1 MGDYFYNRFKPD
13 KREKSMAT
21 HAIYELEASLR
32 DEQGKGASRR
42 LRRKQDQFPAII
54 YGGTETPVQIQLDQK
69 KMMHALAHE
78 GFYSHILTLDV
89 AGKKQKVILKAL
101 QRHHYK
107 KSILHADFMRVNAT
121 DKLHIR
127 IPLHFINA
135 ENCPGA
141 KDGGV
146 INHQA
151 VDVDIR
157 CQAHKLP
164 EYIEVD
170 LSTLA
175 LDESIH
181 LSQLNVDSEIELV
194 ALAHGNDT
202 AVVSVHMPRVVQEDI
217 EPVVVEET
225 PTEGAETDEAAP
237 TAAAPSSAESDKSKA
252 AHDGKHDKP

>member
-1 MGDYFYNRFKPD
+1 
-13 KREKSMAT
+13 MASNAT
-21 HAIYELEASLR
+21 YELEATLR
-32 DEQGKGASRR
+32 DDQGKGASRR

-54 YGGTETPVQIQLDQK
+54 YGGKETPVQIQLDQK
-69 KMMHALAHE
+69 KMLHALSHE
-78 GFYSHILTLDV
+78 SFYSHILTLNV
-89 AGKKQKVILKAL
+89 QGKKHQVILKAL

-121 DKLHIR
+121 DKLHMR

-157 CQAHKLP
+157 CQANELP

-170 LSTLA
+170 LSNLA

-181 LSQLNVDSEIELV
+181 LSQLNINPAIELV
-194 ALAHGNDT
+194 ALAHGNDIS
-202 AVVSVHMPRVVQEDI
+202 VVSVHMPRVVEEDI
-217 EPVVVEET
+217 EPAVEA
-225 PTEGAETDEAAP
+225 PAEGSVIADEASAP
-237 TAAAPSSAESDKSKA
+237 AESNADADKA
-252 AHDGKHDKP
+252 EEKHDKKDKH

>member
-1 MGDYFYNRFKPD
+1 
-13 KREKSMAT
+13 MAT
-21 HAIYELEASLR
+21 HAIYELEATLR
-32 DEQGKGASRR
+32 DDQGKGASRR

-54 YGGTETPVQIQLDQK
+54 YGGSETPVQIQLDQK
-69 KMMHALAHE
+69 KMMHALSHE
-78 GFYSHILTLDV
+78 GFYSHVLTLDIQ
-89 AGKKQKVILKAL
+89 GKKQKVILKAL

-121 DKLHIR
+121 DKLHMR

-151 VDVDIR
+151 VDIDIR
-157 CQAHKLP
+157 CKADKLP

-170 LSTLA
+170 LSNLA

-181 LSQLNVDSEIELV
+181 LSQLSIDSDIELV
-194 ALAHGNDT
+194 ALAHGNDIS
-202 AVVSVHMPRVVQEDI
+202 VVSVHMPRIVQEDI
-217 EPVVVEET
+217 EPVVAEEA
-225 PTEGAETDEAAP
+225 TEGGTANTDASAP
-237 TAAAPSSAESDKSKA
+237 TATADVDKEKVA
-252 AHDGKHDKP
+252 KPEEKHDSKHDKKDKH

>member
-1 MGDYFYNRFKPD
+1 
-13 KREKSMAT
+13 MASNAT
-21 HAIYELEASLR
+21 YELEATLR
-32 DEQGKGASRR
+32 DDQGKGASRR

-54 YGGTETPVQIQLDQK
+54 YGGKETPVQIQLDQK
-69 KMMHALAHE
+69 KMLHALSHE

-89 AGKKQKVILKAL
+89 QGKKHKVILKAL

-121 DKLHIR
+121 DKIHMR

-157 CQAHKLP
+157 CQANKLP

-170 LSTLA
+170 LSNLA

-181 LSQLNVDSEIELV
+181 LSQLNVDPAIELV
-194 ALAHGNDT
+194 ALAHGNDIS
-202 AVVSVHMPRVVQEDI
+202 VVSVHMPRIVQEDL
-217 EPVVVEET
+217 EPVVEEV
-225 PTEGAETDEAAP
+225 PVEGAVAAD
-237 TAAAPSSAESDKSKA
+237 ASASAESTADADKAKA
-252 AHDGKHDKP
+252 NKPEEKHDSKHDKKDKH

>member
-1 MGDYFYNRFKPD
+1 
-13 KREKSMAT
+13 MAT
-21 HAIYELEASLR
+21 QAIYELEATLR
-32 DEQGKGASRR
+32 DDQGKGASRR

-54 YGGTETPVQIQLDQK
+54 YGGSETPVQIQLDQK
-69 KMMHALAHE
+69 KMMHALSHE

-89 AGKKQKVILKAL
+89 QGKKQKVILKAL

-135 ENCPGA
+135 ESCPGA

-151 VDVDIR
+151 VDIDIR
-157 CQAHKLP
+157 CQANKLP

-170 LSTLA
+170 LSNLA
-175 LDESIH
+175 LNESIH
-181 LSQLNVDSEIELV
+181 LSQLNVSSDIELV
-194 ALAHGNDT
+194 ALTHGNDIS
-202 AVVSVHMPRVVQEDI
+202 VVSVHLPRVVQEDI
-217 EPVVVEET
+217 EPVVVEEAT
-225 PTEGAETDEAAP
+225 EEGAAEASGEAATP
-237 TAAAPSSAESDKSKA
+237 ATADADKEKSTKSEE
-252 AHDGKHDKP
+252 KHDKHDKKDKH